1 MQCPQCQRD
10 NPSGAR
16 LCIGCGAKLEA
27 SWPQCGQT
35 NPPGS
40 RCRNPCGQHLGSST
54 ASPAPPPSA
63 RSHTPV
69 HLAERIINSRSAS
82 EGECKQVT
90 ALFAELGG
98 SMELLA
104 DRDAEEARAIRDP
117 VFQRMAKAVHHP
129 SSYLAG
135 QYVA

>member
-1 MQCPQCQRD
+1 MQCPQCQHD

-16 LCIGCGAKLEA
+16 FCNGCGAKLE
-27 SWPQCGQT
+27 SPWPQCGQT
-35 NPPGS
+35 NPPGGRFCNTCS
-40 RCRNPCGQHLGSST
+40 QHLGSFT

-69 HLAERIINSRSAS
+69 HLAERIINSRNAS
-82 EGECKQVT
+82 EGECKQMP
-90 ALFAELGG
+90 ALFADLGG

-104 DRDAEEARAIRDP
+104 DRDSEEARALLDP
-117 VFQRMAKAVHHP
+117 VLQRMMEAVHHP
-129 SSYLAG
+129 SSYLG